1 MSGFSKIV
9 LAAVFVGG
17 SVAAASS
24 AVPERMRRDRSG
36 AWHVQQSPA
45 ARSSYDHTQRFPD
58 VLPWRDFQLQGKE

>member
-1 MSGFSKIV
+1 MSGFSKII
-9 LAAVFVGG
+9 LAAVLVVG

-24 AVPERMRRDRSG
+24 AVPERMRQDRFG

-45 ARSSYDHTQRFPD
+45 AWSSYDHTQRFPA